1 MRQKSKLEKGLSQT
15 VMVHTK
21 IVLILLS
28 CHCMT
33 QTQEFDIKT
42 VSQSGQIS
50 LGKAFAGK
58 RVMLEHLED
67 GRWVITPVAIVPE
80 HLLWTLEPEV
90 TKRLDEYLNWTQ
102 SNLPRETDLQS
113 LEQPAK
119 KR

>member
-1 MRQKSKLEKGLSQT
+1 
-15 VMVHTK
+15 MVHTK

-33 QTQEFDIKT
+33 QAQEFDIKT

-102 SNLPRETDLQS
+102 SNLPRETDLQT
-113 LEQPAK
+113 LEQPAPKAAK

>member
-1 MRQKSKLEKGLSQT
+1 
-15 VMVHTK
+15 
-21 IVLILLS
+21 
-28 CHCMT
+28 MT

-102 SNLPRETDLQS
+102 SNLPRETDLLT
-113 LEQPAK
+113 LEPTAPKAAQK
-119 KR
+119 SVQKSVKQR

>member
-1 MRQKSKLEKGLSQT
+1 
-15 VMVHTK
+15 MVHTK
-21 IVLILLS
+21 KSLILLS
-28 CHCMT
+28 CRCMT

-102 SNLPRETDLQS
+102 TNLPRETDLQT
-113 LEQPAK
+113 LEQPAQK
-119 KR
+119 SAKRR

>member
-1 MRQKSKLEKGLSQT
+1 
-15 VMVHTK
+15 
-21 IVLILLS
+21 
-28 CHCMT
+28 MT

-67 GRWVITPVAIVPE
+67 GRWMITPVVIVPE

-90 TKRLDEYLNWTQ
+90 TKRLDEYLDWTQ

-113 LEQPAK
+113 LEPTAK
-119 KR
+119 KSVQKSVQKSSRQR

>member
-1 MRQKSKLEKGLSQT
+1 
-15 VMVHTK
+15 
-21 IVLILLS
+21 
-28 CHCMT
+28 MT
-33 QTQEFDIKT
+33 QAQEFDIKT

-102 SNLPRETDLQS
+102 SNLPRETDLQT
-113 LEQPAK
+113 LEQPAPK
-119 KR
+119 AAQKSSRQR